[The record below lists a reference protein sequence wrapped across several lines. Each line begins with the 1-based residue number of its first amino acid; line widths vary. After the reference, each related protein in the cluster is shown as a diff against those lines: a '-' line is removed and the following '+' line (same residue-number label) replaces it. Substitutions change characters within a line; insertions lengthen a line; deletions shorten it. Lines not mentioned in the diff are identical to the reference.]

1 MLQAQSATQSVEGDM
16 HNRLI
21 SLRKNPTTLKTT
33 SATRDAEI
41 QSRLQ
46 QLKLSQPGETH
57 TLLARESG
65 TAQDRPSGTDAPGN
79 TTSTSASIAKNKE
92 LWPSVP
98 MIPSGTGTKGDAAGP
113 CPIVWIV
120 WI

>member
-1 MLQAQSATQSVEGDM
+1 MLQAQSAAQSVDGNTR
-16 HNRLI
+16 NRLI
-21 SLRKNPTTLKTT
+21 LLRKNPNALNTS

-57 TLLARESG
+57 TLLVRDSG

-79 TTSTSASIAKNKE
+79 TSTGASIAKNKE
-92 LWPSVP
+92 PWPPVP
-98 MIPSGTGTKGDAAGP
+98 IMPSGTETKGNAAGP
-113 CPIVWIV
+113 CPIVWI
-120 WI
+120 WWML